1 MVVTIPDLLNSTQ
14 LEALCSVLRQG
25 KFVDGKLSAGDD
37 ARQLKNNLELD
48 ADPERY
54 TALNDVVMT
63 ALVQHP
69 GYLQTAMPAKIAA
82 PIYARYLA
90 GMGYGGHIDD
100 PIMGA
105 PGARYRSD
113 ISISVFL
120 NAPDEYDGGELCI
133 ETAQGSEAFKLP
145 AGSALLYPSTCYH
158 AVTPVSSG
166 ERLVAVT
173 WVQSHIR
180 RADQRE
186 ILIQLDQAKTLL
198 AEDSCADGQSA
209 SYQKINLCYA
219 NLFRLW
225 ADAS

>member
-1 MVVTIPDLLNSTQ
+1 MVVTIPNLLTSTQ

-25 KFVDGKLSAGDD
+25 DFVDGKLSAGND
-37 ARQLKNNLELD
+37 ARHSKKNLELGAD
-48 ADPERY
+48 AERFA
-54 TALNDVVMT
+54 ALNNVVMT

-69 GYLQTAMPAKIAA
+69 DYLQTALPAKISA

-90 GMGYGGHIDD
+90 GMEYGSHIDD

-113 ISISVFL
+113 ISISIFL
-120 NAPDEYDGGELCI
+120 NAPDEYEGGELCI
-133 ETAQGSEAFKLP
+133 ETTEDSQAYKLA

-180 RADQRE
+180 RADQRQ
-186 ILIQLDQAKTLL
+186 ILLQLDQARTLL
-198 AEDSCADGQSA
+198 TGDDNAE
-209 SYQKINLCYA
+209 SYQKVNLCYA
-219 NLFRLW
+219 NLFRMW
-225 ADAS
+225 ADA

>member
-1 MVVTIPDLLNSTQ
+1 MVVTIPDLLTPTQ

-25 KFVDGKLSAGDD
+25 EFVDGKLSAGND
-37 ARQLKNNLELD
+37 ARHNKNNLELGAD
-48 ADPERY
+48 AERFD
-54 TALNDVVMT
+54 ALNNVVMT
-63 ALVQHP
+63 ALVRHP
-69 GYLQTAMPAKIAA
+69 TYLQTALPAKISA

-90 GMGYGGHIDD
+90 GMEYGGHIDD

-113 ISISVFL
+113 ISISIFL
-120 NAPDEYDGGELCI
+120 NAPEEYDGGELRI
-133 ETAQGSEAFKLP
+133 ETAQGNQAYKLP

-158 AVTPVSSG
+158 AVTPVNSG

-186 ILIQLDQAKTLL
+186 ILLQLDQARDLL
-198 AEDSCADGQSA
+198 AGDGNTE
-209 SYQKINLCYA
+209 SYHKVNLCYA
-219 NLFRLW
+219 NLFRMW

>member
-1 MVVTIPDLLNSTQ
+1 MVVTIPDLLTSSQ

-25 KFVDGKLSAGDD
+25 EFVDGKLSAGND
-37 ARQLKNNLELD
+37 ARHRKNNLELN
-48 ADPERY
+48 AASERY
-54 TALNDVVMT
+54 AALNNVVMT

-69 GYLQTAMPAKIAA
+69 DYLQTAMPAKVRP

-90 GMGYGGHIDD
+90 GMEYGGHIDD

-113 ISISVFL
+113 LSISIFL
-120 NAPDEYDGGELCI
+120 NPPDEYDGGELCI
-133 ETAQGSEAFKLP
+133 ETPEGSQAYKLA

-186 ILIQLDQAKTLL
+186 ILLQLAQARALL
-198 AEDSCADGQSA
+198 AGDSNTE
-209 SYQKINLCYA
+209 SYHSLNLCYA
-219 NLFRLW
+219 NLFRMW
-225 ADAS
+225 ADT

>member
-1 MVVTIPDLLNSTQ
+1 MVVTIPDLLTPAQ

-25 KFVDGKLSAGDD
+25 EFVDGRLSAGND
-37 ARQLKNNLELD
+37 ARHIKNNLELGAD
-48 ADPERY
+48 AERFD
-54 TALNDVVMT
+54 ALNNVIMT

-69 GYLQTAMPAKIAA
+69 SYLQSALPAKISA

-90 GMGYGGHIDD
+90 GMEYGGHIDD

-113 ISISVFL
+113 ISISIFL
-120 NAPDEYDGGELCI
+120 NAPEEYDGGELCV
-133 ETAQGSEAFKLP
+133 ETTAGSQAYKLA

-158 AVTPVSSG
+158 AVTPVNSG
-166 ERLVAVT
+166 ERLVAIT

-186 ILIQLDQAKTLL
+186 ILLQLDQARDLL
-198 AEDSCADGQSA
+198 AGDSNAE
-209 SYQKINLCYA
+209 SYHKVNLCYT
-219 NLFRLW
+219 NLFRMW
-225 ADAS
+225 ADA

>member
-1 MVVTIPDLLNSTQ
+1 MVVTIPDLLTSTQ

-25 KFVDGKLSAGDD
+25 EFVDGKLSAGND
-37 ARQLKNNLELD
+37 ARHNKNNLELGAD
-48 ADPERY
+48 AERFD
-54 TALNDVVMT
+54 ALNNVVMT

-69 GYLQTAMPAKIAA
+69 VYLQTTLPAKISA

-90 GMGYGGHIDD
+90 GMEYGRHIDD

-113 ISISVFL
+113 ISISIFL
-120 NAPDEYDGGELCI
+120 NAPEEYDGGELCI
-133 ETAQGSEAFKLP
+133 ETAQGNQAYKLR

-158 AVTPVSSG
+158 AVTPVNRG
-166 ERLVAVT
+166 ERLVAIT

-180 RADQRE
+180 RPDQRE
-186 ILIQLDQAKTLL
+186 ILLQLDQARNLL
-198 AEDSCADGQSA
+198 TGDDNTE
-209 SYQKINLCYA
+209 SYHKVNLCYA
-219 NLFRLW
+219 NLFRMW

>member
-1 MVVTIPDLLNSTQ
+1 MVVTIPELLTPTQ

-25 KFVDGKLSAGDD
+25 KFVDGRLSAGTD
-37 ARQLKNNLELD
+37 ARHGKNNLELG
-48 ADPERY
+48 ADTARFA
-54 TALNDVVMT
+54 ALNNVVMT

-69 GYLQTAMPAKIAA
+69 LYLQTALPAKISA

-90 GMGYGGHIDD
+90 GMEYAGHIDD
-100 PIMGA
+100 PLMGA

-113 ISISVFL
+113 ISISIFL
-120 NAPDEYDGGELCI
+120 NAPEEYDGGELCI
-133 ETAQGSEAFKLP
+133 ETATGSQAFKLA

-158 AVTPVSSG
+158 AVTAVNSG

-186 ILIQLDQAKTLL
+186 ILLQLDQARAML
-198 AEDSCADGQSA
+198 AGDGNA
-209 SYQKINLCYA
+209 ECYRKVNLCYA

-225 ADAS
+225 ADC

>member
-1 MVVTIPDLLNSTQ
+1 MVVTIPDLLNTTQ

-25 KFVDGKLSAGDD
+25 NFVDGKLSAGDD
-37 ARQLKNNLELD
+37 AQPLKNNLELAD
-48 ADPERY
+48 AERY
-54 TALNDVVMT
+54 SALNNVVMT

-69 GYLQTAMPAKIAA
+69 EYLQTAMPAKIAA

-90 GMGYGGHIDD
+90 GMEYGGHIDD

-113 ISISVFL
+113 ISITVFL
-120 NAPDEYDGGELCI
+120 NAPDEYEGGELRI
-133 ETAQGSEAFKLP
+133 ATAQGSQAYKLA

-186 ILIQLDQAKTLL
+186 ILIQLNQAKTLL
-198 AEDSCADGQSA
+198 ADDAGADRQLA

-225 ADAS
+225 ADAN

>member
-1 MVVTIPDLLNSTQ
+1 MVITIPDLLTPTQ

-25 KFVDGKLSAGDD
+25 EFVDGKLSAGND
-37 ARQLKNNLELD
+37 ARQSKKNLELGAD
-48 ADPERY
+48 AERFD
-54 TALNDVVMT
+54 ALNNVVMT

-69 GYLQTAMPAKIAA
+69 SYLQTALPARISA

-90 GMGYGGHIDD
+90 GMEYGGHIDD

-113 ISISVFL
+113 ISISIFL
-120 NAPDEYDGGELCI
+120 NAPEEYDGGELCI
-133 ETAQGSEAFKLP
+133 ETATGSQVYKLA

-158 AVTPVSSG
+158 SVTPVTSG

-186 ILIQLDQAKTLL
+186 ILLQLDQARALL
-198 AEDSCADGQSA
+198 SADNNAE
-209 SYQKINLCYA
+209 SYRKVNLCYA
-219 NLFRLW
+219 NLFRMW
-225 ADAS
+225 ADA

>member
-1 MVVTIPDLLNSTQ
+1 MVVTIPNLLTSTQ

-25 KFVDGKLSAGDD
+25 DFVDGRLSAGND
-37 ARQLKNNLELD
+37 ARHSKNNLELGAD
-48 ADPERY
+48 AERFN
-54 TALNDVVMT
+54 ALNNVVMT

-69 GYLQTAMPAKIAA
+69 DYLQTALPAKISA

-90 GMGYGGHIDD
+90 GMEYGSHIDD

-113 ISISVFL
+113 ISISIFL
-120 NAPDEYDGGELCI
+120 NAPEEYDGGELCI
-133 ETAQGSEAFKLP
+133 ETAGGSKAYKLP

-158 AVTPVSSG
+158 AVTAVNRG
-166 ERLVAVT
+166 ERLVAIT

-186 ILIQLDQAKTLL
+186 ILLQLDQARALL
-198 AEDSCADGQSA
+198 AGDDNAE
-209 SYQKINLCYA
+209 SYQKVNLCYA
-219 NLFRLW
+219 NLFRMW
-225 ADAS
+225 ADA

>member
-1 MVVTIPDLLNSTQ
+1 MVVTIPDLLTPTQ

-25 KFVDGKLSAGDD
+25 EFVDGKLSAGND
-37 ARQLKNNLELD
+37 ARHNKNNLELGAD
-48 ADPERY
+48 AERFD
-54 TALNDVVMT
+54 ALNNVVMT
-63 ALVQHP
+63 ALVRHP
-69 GYLQTAMPAKIAA
+69 RYLQTTLPAKISA

-90 GMGYGGHIDD
+90 GMEYGGHIDD

-113 ISISVFL
+113 ISISIFL
-120 NAPDEYDGGELCI
+120 NAPEEYDGGELCI
-133 ETAQGSEAFKLP
+133 ETATGSQAYKLA

-158 AVTPVSSG
+158 AVTPVNSG

-186 ILIQLDQAKTLL
+186 ILLQLDQARDLL
-198 AEDSCADGQSA
+198 AGDGNTE
-209 SYQKINLCYA
+209 SYHKVNLCYA
-219 NLFRLW
+219 NLFRMW

>member
-1 MVVTIPDLLNSTQ
+1 MVVTIPDLLTPIQ

-25 KFVDGKLSAGDD
+25 EFVDGKLSAGND
-37 ARQLKNNLELD
+37 ARHRKKNLELD
-48 ADPERY
+48 ADSERY
-54 TALNDVVMT
+54 AALNNVVMT

-69 GYLQTAMPAKIAA
+69 DYLQTAMPAKVSA

-90 GMGYGGHIDD
+90 GMEYGGHIDD

-113 ISISVFL
+113 LSISIFL
-120 NAPDEYDGGELCI
+120 NPPEEYEGGELCI
-133 ETAQGSEAFKLP
+133 ETPAGSQAYKLA

-158 AVTPVSSG
+158 SVTPVSSG

-186 ILIQLDQAKTLL
+186 ILLQLDQARAEL
-198 AEDSCADGQSA
+198 AGDSNAG
-209 SYQKINLCYA
+209 SYHKLNLCYA
-219 NLFRLW
+219 NLFRMW
-225 ADAS
+225 ADS

>member
-1 MVVTIPDLLNSTQ
+1 MVVTIPDLLIPTQ

-25 KFVDGKLSAGDD
+25 EFVDGKLSAGND
-37 ARQLKNNLELD
+37 ARHIKNNLELGAD
-48 ADPERY
+48 AERFD
-54 TALNDVVMT
+54 ALNNVVMT

-69 GYLQTAMPAKIAA
+69 SYLQTALPAKISA

-90 GMGYGGHIDD
+90 GMEYGGHIDD

-113 ISISVFL
+113 ISISIFL
-120 NAPDEYDGGELCI
+120 NAPEEYDGGELCI
-133 ETAQGSEAFKLP
+133 ETATGSQAYKLA

-158 AVTPVSSG
+158 SVTPVNSG

-186 ILIQLDQAKTLL
+186 ILLQLDQARDLL
-198 AEDSCADGQSA
+198 AGDGNTE
-209 SYQKINLCYA
+209 SYHKVNLCYA
-219 NLFRLW
+219 NLFRMW
-225 ADAS
+225 ADV

>member
-1 MVVTIPDLLNSTQ
+1 MVVTIPDLLTPTQ

-25 KFVDGKLSAGDD
+25 EFVDGRLSAGND
-37 ARQLKNNLELD
+37 ARHSKNNLELGAD
-48 ADPERY
+48 AERFD
-54 TALNDVVMT
+54 ALNNVVMT

-69 GYLQTAMPAKIAA
+69 SYLQTALPAKISA

-90 GMGYGGHIDD
+90 GMEYGGHIDD

-113 ISISVFL
+113 ISISIFL
-120 NAPDEYDGGELCI
+120 NAPEEYDGGELCI
-133 ETAQGSEAFKLP
+133 ETATGSQAYKLA

-186 ILIQLDQAKTLL
+186 ILLQLDQARDLL
-198 AEDSCADGQSA
+198 AGDSNTE
-209 SYQKINLCYA
+209 SYHKVNLCYA
-219 NLFRLW
+219 NLFRMW
-225 ADAS
+225 ADV

>member
-1 MVVTIPDLLNSTQ
+1 MVVTIPELLTPTQ

-25 KFVDGKLSAGDD
+25 KFVDGRLSAGTD
-37 ARQLKNNLELD
+37 ARHGKNNLELG
-48 ADPERY
+48 ADTARFA
-54 TALNDVVMT
+54 ALNNVVMT

-69 GYLQTAMPAKIAA
+69 LYLQTALPAKISA

-90 GMGYGGHIDD
+90 GMEYAGHIDD

-113 ISISVFL
+113 ISISIFL
-120 NAPDEYDGGELCI
+120 NAPEEYDGGELCI
-133 ETAQGSEAFKLP
+133 ETATGNQAYKLP

-158 AVTPVSSG
+158 AVTAVNSG

-186 ILIQLDQAKTLL
+186 ILLQLDQARAML
-198 AEDSCADGQSA
+198 AGDGNA
-209 SYQKINLCYA
+209 ECYRKVNLCYA

-225 ADAS
+225 ADC

>member
-1 MVVTIPDLLNSTQ
+1 MVVTIPDLLIPTQ

-25 KFVDGKLSAGDD
+25 EFVDGKLSAGND
-37 ARQLKNNLELD
+37 ARHIKNNLELGAD
-48 ADPERY
+48 AERFD
-54 TALNDVVMT
+54 ALNNVVMT

-69 GYLQTAMPAKIAA
+69 SYLQTTLPAKISA
-82 PIYARYLA
+82 PIYARSLA
-90 GMGYGGHIDD
+90 GMEYGSHIDD

-113 ISISVFL
+113 ISISIFL
-120 NAPDEYDGGELCI
+120 NAPEEYDGGELCI
-133 ETAQGSEAFKLP
+133 ETATGSQAYKLA

-158 AVTPVSSG
+158 SVTPVNSG

-186 ILIQLDQAKTLL
+186 ILLQLDQARDLL
-198 AEDSCADGQSA
+198 AGDGNTE
-209 SYQKINLCYA
+209 SYHKVNLCYA
-219 NLFRLW
+219 NLFRMW
-225 ADAS
+225 ADTG